1 MHASKA
7 LNVYKSVPTL
17 FLSNDHTGYSE
28 LCTLFLDPDYRKDK
42 MALFIKSAFLFIAA
56 FRQYFSR
63 KVIAEMRGYTDEQGR
78 SPFGRVSAVISF
90 PLSLRKQITS
100 VAQGRKPLLLS

>member
-1 MHASKA
+1 M
-7 LNVYKSVPTL
+7 
-17 FLSNDHTGYSE
+17 
-28 LCTLFLDPDYRKDK
+28 R
-42 MALFIKSAFLFIAA
+42 FLFIAA

-78 SPFGRVSAVISF
+78 SPFWESVGRHFFSIE
-90 PLSLRKQITS
+90 LRKQITS